1 MHFINNCQQEKTMRY
16 REHYT
21 IQPTARKWLDVALA
35 MAIGV
40 GLALLLVYG
49 V

>member
-1 MHFINNCQQEKTMRY
+1 MRY

-21 IQPTARKWLDVALA
+21 IQPVTRKWADIALA

-40 GLALLLVYG
+40 ALAFFFFMG

>member
-1 MHFINNCQQEKTMRY
+1 M

-21 IQPTARKWLDVALA
+21 IQPTIRQWAEIALA
-35 MAIGV
+35 VAIGL
-40 GLALLLVYG
+40 GLATLFFLG

>member
-1 MHFINNCQQEKTMRY
+1 MRY

-21 IQPTARKWLDVALA
+21 IQPVTRKWADLALA
-35 MAIGV
+35 LTIGV
-40 GLALLLVYG
+40 GLAFFFFMG